1 MANFCGKCGSELKE
15 NEKFCSKCGARI
27 EREILTSDTYQ
38 EINYAA
44 PINDDSQTKKKSKK
58 MNKGKKVKVILITA
72 AAVFLALLIT
82 LTALFFTG
90 SSYGVYRDMQAQEYN
105 EAVSDYTSVVKNNLI
120 QKLFLK
126 IVLSNYDEK
135 VIEKFENGKMEY
147 DSAVDALEALQEM
160 GFGDMSEAI
169 NKITLIYE
177 ENTAFQQGNKYYEN
191 GDYEN
196 AIKAYSKISESNE
209 NYQEAQTKLNALYPK
224 YISFVTENVASFLSN
239 GDYENALS
247 LVNTALQILP
257 DSVDTIELVSLK
269 NESLNN
275 YKSKVMSDVT
285 SLVNQNQFIDALDL
299 INHAITVDDNE
310 DFQKAK
316 TTAEKKYADY
326 IATAVQKYLDG
337 EDYIIALRT
346 VNNALA
352 VLPENS
358 DLKELKTKVE
368 NQTPTYLL
376 DVCKPYQITDT
387 SGYVEYINGEKFNMG
402 GKAFTNGFTIDTSWH
417 DLNYA
422 IFNLENN
429 YTQLTF
435 YTGHVDNTRN
445 GNGTIKI
452 YLDGVLAKEIEAND
466 QALAQKISI
475 DITGVKQLKFEVTY
489 AGGAYGFADI
499 TVK

>member
-27 EREILTSDTYQ
+27 EREILTPDTYR
-38 EINYAA
+38 EVNYDT
-44 PINDDSQTKKKSKK
+44 PINDDSQTKKKGKK

-147 DSAVDALEALQEM
+147 DSAVDALKALQEM

-299 INHAITVDDNE
+299 INHAISVDNND
-310 DFQKAK
+310 DFQNTK
-316 TTAEKKYADY
+316 TTVEKKYVESVT
-326 IATAVQKYLDG
+326 ATVQKHLDS
-337 EDYIIALRT
+337 EDYISASRT
-346 VNNALA
+346 VTGALDI
-352 VLPENS
+352 LPENA
-358 DLKELKTKVE
+358 DLKALKEKVE
-368 NQTPTYLL
+368 KATPTYLL
-376 DVCKPYQITDT
+376 DVCKPYQV
-387 SGYVEYINGEKFNMG
+387 SEYYYKEYINGETFNMG
-402 GKAFTNGFTIDTSWH
+402 GKSFTNGFTIDTSW
-417 DLNYA
+417 NSFSYA

-429 YTQLTF
+429 YNKLSF
-435 YTGHVDNTRN
+435 YTGHVDNTRG

-452 YLDGVLAKEIEAND
+452 YLDGILAKEIEAND
-466 QALAQKISI
+466 QALPQKIEI
-475 DITGVKQLKFEVTY
+475 DVTGVKQLKFEVTY
-489 AGGAYGFADI
+489 AGGEYGFGNV